1 MAYFDK
7 IKKSEQTTIK
17 TKITWRPVIP
27 ADVGEPDF
35 PKSFVKGSVP
45 KTGDPN
51 LYTYR
56 NEEGK
61 TCFYITRVEKDRQQ
75 KMFLPMS
82 LFERSD
88 NGSFQWR
95 PNAWAENRPLF
106 REELVNRSDK
116 PVLILEGEKAVKFAE
131 SIPFINDKYIPMCF
145 SGGAKAVQNTS
156 FAALKNVSVVLFP
169 DNDEPG
175 ISAMHEVAKRL
186 ISEEITDK
194 ISWIHYND
202 KSFPDKWDIAD
213 PIPSGHTV
221 ESIFSKII
229 KYEETDFEDH
239 WKDIEKKWDELK
251 IKELIEEL
259 KKNYCWI
266 ESLDAFYSYSRFDWV
281 DGKVLNKKFLH
292 KTKNSEVMDKRLL
305 KDPEFNKVIAYCT
318 NPGWKPGV
326 LELKENQFLDYPAG
340 KYLNNFRPSTVVAT
354 HGVRTEDCGKVLDY
368 FKWFF
373 GEEGWIIVEQFTALL
388 VQAPGEKCFWTIFI
402 QSLQGGGK
410 NLFAKVIQAIL
421 GKQNVL
427 SNAKAHQLTEKHS
440 EMIQGKQVIFL
451 NELSFSGSNKD
462 KVTLTNELK
471 DLFTED
477 EMFINPKGKREVRIA
492 NFCNFFILTNDKRAV
507 KLDNTDRRYAVIR
520 IKHSREELQ
529 KRLDEEGV
537 AELILDLCENAPGA
551 LLSYF
556 QNVKLNDIKY
566 FKRPAPR
573 TSEFKEMVQDT
584 QQDIN
589 SFLDDAFEAKTFP
602 FNNDYSED
610 KWGKFTGNGYSGL
623 IIKDELY
630 SKITK
635 EKKLYCNYQLLDD
648 WLKDKCIKWKNG
660 EYTKQ
665 ILLQNGQRPRA
676 YLLENSKG
684 EEGKELI
691 DMTETELGRHHT
703 LNGYLPQGATSAAIA
718 FDVDDYL
725 REKNFKSLDHVSF
738 IQTIMSEFKDKGVEL
753 THDEA
758 KVIYKSRTKKKL
770 EEEHREKWKEIDLR
784 NAKELVEKNSVKKQ

>member
-1 MAYFDK
+1 
-7 IKKSEQTTIK
+7 
-17 TKITWRPVIP
+17 
-27 ADVGEPDF
+27 
-35 PKSFVKGSVP
+35 
-45 KTGDPN
+45 
-51 LYTYR
+51 
-56 NEEGK
+56 
-61 TCFYITRVEKDRQQ
+61 
-75 KMFLPMS
+75 
-82 LFERSD
+82 
-88 NGSFQWR
+88 
-95 PNAWAENRPLF
+95 
-106 REELVNRSDK
+106 
-116 PVLILEGEKAVKFAE
+116 
-131 SIPFINDKYIPMCF
+131 
-145 SGGAKAVQNTS
+145 
-156 FAALKNVSVVLFP
+156 
-169 DNDEPG
+169 
-175 ISAMHEVAKRL
+175 MHEVAKRL
-186 ISEEITDK
+186 ISEEITDQ

-239 WKDIEKKWDELK
+239 WKDIEKKWDEVK
-251 IKELIEEL
+251 IKELVEEL

-266 ESLDAFYSYSRFDWV
+266 ETLDAFYSYSRFNWV

-292 KTKNSEVMDKRLL
+292 QTKNSEVMDKRLL

-354 HGVRTEDCGKVLDY
+354 HGVRAQDCGKVLDY

-529 KRLDEEGV
+529 KRLDEEGI

-610 KWGKFTGNGYSGL
+610 KWGKFIGNGYSGL